1 MSEFSQEPQARSIAP
16 GVPGGYLMGVTIPPF
31 QNSPQ
36 IHLQPLL
43 PKGTALMGT
52 SQSTTDDIGLSA
64 LPPVPQQY
72 FPPRLPHSQSTTTRD
87 NLYGPSD
94 VRTSHEPNCGD
105 RSKLPSSGVL
115 QDHPVTRLPHQQP
128 ITNQETDDGLLT
140 TSAVD
145 DPQGV
150 NPSPSSSH
158 GPEPDAPQS
167 SNPIPLPRNNQNHT
181 PLQNVANSRQYVPL
195 APQWSP
201 AILPFGILMPPP
213 DNPPLVVPNANNPST
228 PFQRALNRAGAQL
241 ASRNV
246 EMNVRED
253 KDKKFGIADNE
264 LTYADVL
271 LGRGGWI
278 NSHPGNV
285 FFRALVDEY
294 RMEYATAG
302 RGRKTSVAKKVVHL
316 IRNNHGRFL
325 KKDEDDDLWFEV
337 GDQKAI
343 EKTGQTLREGM
354 AKVVRESLVSHVA
367 TQARNGAFLFSAN
380 APSGAE
386 NNQE

>member
-1 MSEFSQEPQARSIAP
+1 
-16 GVPGGYLMGVTIPPF
+16 V
-31 QNSPQ
+31 
-36 IHLQPLL
+36 
-43 PKGTALMGT
+43 
-52 SQSTTDDIGLSA
+52 
-64 LPPVPQQY
+64 
-72 FPPRLPHSQSTTTRD
+72 
-87 NLYGPSD
+87 
-94 VRTSHEPNCGD
+94 
-105 RSKLPSSGVL
+105 LPSSGVP
-115 QDHPVTRLPHQQP
+115 QHHQATRLSQQQP
-128 ITNQETDDGLLT
+128 RASQDNDDSLPT

-145 DPQGV
+145 DPQGA
-150 NPSPSSSH
+150 NPSPSNH

-167 SNPIPLPRNNQNHT
+167 SNPIPLPRNDQNHT
-181 PLQNVANSRQYVPL
+181 PLQNAANSRQYIPL

-201 AILPFGILMPPP
+201 AFPFGVPMPPLN
-213 DNPPLVVPNANNPST
+213 NPPRVVPNANDPTT

-253 KDKKFGIADNE
+253 KEKKFGIADNE

-271 LGRGGWI
+271 YGRGSWT

-302 RGRKTSVAKKVVHL
+302 RGRKTSVSKKVVRL

-367 TQARNGAFLFSAN
+367 IQARNGNFPFAAN

>member
-1 MSEFSQEPQARSIAP
+1 
-16 GVPGGYLMGVTIPPF
+16 
-31 QNSPQ
+31 
-36 IHLQPLL
+36 
-43 PKGTALMGT
+43 
-52 SQSTTDDIGLSA
+52 
-64 LPPVPQQY
+64 
-72 FPPRLPHSQSTTTRD
+72 
-87 NLYGPSD
+87 
-94 VRTSHEPNCGD
+94 
-105 RSKLPSSGVL
+105 
-115 QDHPVTRLPHQQP
+115 
-128 ITNQETDDGLLT
+128 
-140 TSAVD
+140 
-145 DPQGV
+145 
-150 NPSPSSSH
+150 
-158 GPEPDAPQS
+158 
-167 SNPIPLPRNNQNHT
+167 
-181 PLQNVANSRQYVPL
+181 LQNVANSRQYLPL

-213 DNPPLVVPNANNPST
+213 DNPPLVVPNANNLLT

-294 RMEYATAG
+294 RMEYAPAG
-302 RGRKTSVAKKVVHL
+302 RGSKASVAKKVVHL

-367 TQARNGAFLFSAN
+367 TQARNGAFLFSAK